1 MGKSRMEDEM
11 VDRGG
16 EEARDRGTV
25 GQTDRREWGMR
36 QTDDREG

>member
-1 MGKSRMEDEM
+1 MEDVT
-11 VDRGG
+11 VDRGSKETG
-16 EEARDRGTV
+16 DRDTV